1 MNSLM
6 RITGVKTHI
15 VDTPIPE
22 EHRVRS
28 GAGYKLARQAA
39 FVEITTDEGIA
50 GYGPCSFG
58 SASLD
63 LSAVAGLC
71 DNTFSQAL
79 VGEDPHRIERIWDKL
94 YYGSIIRVHGYRSV
108 GVAIL
113 SAIDIALWDIKGKA
127 LGAPVYQLLGGA
139 FRDPVP
145 CYSSSVYWDSPEGAA
160 RQARAFLDAGFKAFK
175 VKVGLDVENDI
186 ASLHAIREEVGYEV
200 DMLVDA
206 NQCYT
211 RHLALR
217 VGRELE
223 QLNALLFEEP
233 LPIDDVDGHAFLADK
248 LDVRIATGENMYTRW
263 DFVPFIEK
271 KAVHVVQA
279 DASRCGGIS
288 EAKRIFDLAG
298 SFHLHAIPHT
308 FSDALTVAA
317 SLHLVAACSNAPMIE
332 YDYTYNPIQTALV
345 KNPPLPRESAI
356 ALPTEPGLGV
366 AIDWD
371 FVADHPY
378 TGMIGIG
385 AGSRPAFGLG
395 SELIEDRTAKSLA

>member
-1 MNSLM
+1 M

-15 VDTPIPE
+15 VDTLIPE

-28 GAGYKLARQAA
+28 GAGYKLRRQAA
-39 FVEITTDEGIA
+39 FVEVTTDEGIT

-63 LSAVAGLC
+63 LGSVASLC
-71 DNTFSQAL
+71 DNTFAAAL
-79 VGEDPHRIERIWDKL
+79 VGEDPHRIEYLWDKL
-94 YYGSIIRVHGYRSV
+94 YYGSIVRVHGTRSV

-127 LGAPVYQLLGGA
+127 LGAPVYELLGGA

-145 CYSSSVYWDSPEGAA
+145 CYSSSVYWDTPDGAA
-160 RQARAFLDAGFKAFK
+160 RQAQAFVDQGFRAFK
-175 VKVGLDVENDI
+175 VKVGLELENDL
-186 ASLHAIREEVGYEV
+186 ASLHAIREAVGYAV

-211 RHLALR
+211 RHLALQ

-223 QLNALLFEEP
+223 KLRVPFFEEP
-233 LPIDDVDGHAFLADK
+233 LPIDDVDGHAFLARK

-263 DFVPFIEK
+263 HFLPFLEQE
-271 KAVHVVQA
+271 AVHVVQA

-288 EAKRIFDLAG
+288 EAKKIADLAG
-298 SFHLHAIPHT
+298 AHHLHAIPHT
-308 FSDALTVAA
+308 FSDALTLVAN
-317 SLHLVAACSNAPMIE
+317 LHVVAACANAPIIE
-332 YDYTYNPIQTALV
+332 YDRTYNEIQERLV
-345 KNPPLPRESAI
+345 HNPPAVHDSAI
-356 ALPTEPGLGV
+356 ELPTEPGLGV
-366 AIDWD
+366 EIDWD

-378 TGMIGIG
+378 SGEIGIG
-385 AGSRPAFGLG
+385 AGSRPAFGLAL
-395 SELIEDRTAKSLA
+395 ETIPDRTATSLA

>member
-1 MNSLM
+1 M
-6 RITGVKTHI
+6 RITAVKTHI

-39 FVEITTDEGIA
+39 FVEIRTDEGIA

-63 LSAVAGLC
+63 LGSVATLT
-71 DNTFSQAL
+71 DNTFAQAL
-79 VGEDPHRIERIWDKL
+79 VGEDPDRIERLWDKL
-94 YYGSIIRVHGYRSV
+94 YYGSITRVHGYRSV

-127 LGAPVYQLLGGA
+127 LGAPIYQLLGGA
-139 FRDPVP
+139 FHDPVP
-145 CYSSSVYWDSPEGAA
+145 CYSSSVYWDTPEGAA
-160 RQARAFLDAGFKAFK
+160 RQARAFLDRGFKAFK

-186 ASLHAIREEVGYEV
+186 ASLHAIREEVGYGV
-200 DMLVDA
+200 DVLVDA

-223 QLNALLFEEP
+223 KLDIVLFEEP
-233 LPIDDVDGHAFLADK
+233 LPIDDVSGHRFLAQK

-263 DFVPFIEK
+263 DFLPFLQQEAI
-271 KAVHVVQA
+271 HVVQA

-288 EAKRIFDLAG
+288 EAKKIVDLAG
-298 SFHLHAIPHT
+298 SFHVHSIPHT
-308 FSDALTVAA
+308 FSDALTIAANLHVVAA
-317 SLHLVAACSNAPMIE
+317 SSTAPMIE
-332 YDYTYNPIQTALV
+332 YDATYNPIQTALV
-345 KNPPLPRESAI
+345 TNPPVPQDSVIE
-356 ALPTEPGLGV
+356 LPTDPGLGV
-366 AIDWD
+366 DIDWD
-371 FVADHPY
+371 FVADNPY
-378 TGMIGIG
+378 TGQIGIG
-385 AGSRPAFGLG
+385 AGSRPAFGLRAEVI
-395 SELIEDRTAKSLA
+395 SDRTARSLA